1 MTHRE
6 LERLVTIG
14 EGQHLEFK
22 RQVPKPQRLAKEVI
36 AFANSGGGHLLLGVD
51 DDGSIVGVRDADE
64 ELFSLQEALGNY
76 CEPALSVALERVA
89 ISRRR
94 DVIVVKVKSSDTRPH
109 YLVHRGNP
117 SKRRVAYVR
126 VRDKSVEASRE
137 SVRLMRENPSD
148 GVLFEFG
155 EKEHT
160 LMRYLEAYGRITV
173 DQFARVANISRKKA
187 SHTLVLLTRAEILML
202 HPTERQDYFTV
213 AERV

>member
-6 LERLVTIG
+6 LERLVALG

-22 RQVPKPQRLAKEVI
+22 RKVPRPQRLAKEVI
-36 AFANSGGGHLLLGVD
+36 AFANGGGGHLLLGVD

-64 ELFSLQEALGNY
+64 ELYSLQEALNTH
-76 CEPALSVALERVA
+76 CDPPVSIALERVA

-94 DVIVVKVKSSDTRPH
+94 DVIVVLVKSSDRKPH
-109 YLVHRGNP
+109 YVVHRGSAANR
-117 SKRRVAYVR
+117 KVAYVR
-126 VRDKSVEASRE
+126 VKDKSVEASRE
-137 SVRLMRENPSD
+137 AVRLMKEHPTDN
-148 GVLFEFG
+148 VLFEFG
-155 EKEHT
+155 EKEHA

-173 DQFARVANISRKKA
+173 DQFARLANISRKTA
-187 SHTLVLLTRAEILML
+187 SHTLVLLTRPDILRL